1 MVDAMVEWFVLKVKI
16 VVKVAER
23 YASLLWGMDIET
35 IEKLKKKILFNENL
49 LISLDFDEDD
59 VEDIMNILL
68 PDHLHRNDRMTKSG
82 PKIPRKYC
90 ESEVQNCSQIFY
102 RIDIIYIV
110 RYVMYYACKV
120 CLCV

>member
-68 PDHLHRNDRMTKSG
+68 PDLHRNDRMTKSG

-90 ESEVQNCSQIFY
+90 ESEVQ
-102 RIDIIYIV
+102 
-110 RYVMYYACKV
+110 M
-120 CLCV
+120 